1 MDGISKTHLNAGFNR
16 ESGKDAP
23 SVILSLREPH
33 TTPSVAY
40 LPCVSVCVTERV
52 SVCVCVWALMAGMFD
67 VIFYVFL

>member
-16 ESGKDAP
+16 ESGKDAQ

-40 LPCVSVCVTERV
+40 LPCVCVCVCDRE
-52 SVCVCVWALMAGMFD
+52 SVCVCVCGL
-67 VIFYVFL
+67 